1 MTKPEYVIEAHNLSK
16 KYHIGATRET
26 QQSLQQ
32 VVLKSMLMP
41 VRRVASMRRSS
52 LPTDADRE
60 LWALKDVSFN
70 VKRGETFGLIGVNG
84 SGKSTLLKIIANIV
98 RPTEG
103 YVQTWGRI
111 GSLLEVG
118 AGFHQELNGRENV
131 YLKGTVHGMS
141 RQEIDE
147 KYESIVDFA
156 EIHEFMETP
165 IKRYSS
171 GMRIRL
177 GFAVAAMMRPDIFL
191 VDEAF
196 AVGDM
201 AFREKC
207 MQEIEKIRSEGHTVL
222 VVSHSMGHII
232 RLCER
237 LIWLEKGQTVA
248 IGGVEELAN
257 EYLDK
262 TVGRQEKAL
271 REKRAAER
279 EKAAAETEAKR
290 RAEAGSKIA
299 GAEATQPA
307 EPEPEPEPEQPII
320 TQQKGFFQIERYNPD
335 KPMKL
340 HSVRLMNNDGDLID
354 KIDIAQP
361 FRIQVEYE
369 IMQAAVGHLIVFI
382 NQYPSK
388 TRALAI
394 GDTDIAPQRRAE
406 RKPGR
411 YCAELE
417 IPAWTLNAGAYTLMV
432 TLGVPYVGVHD
443 RHDDVIEFE
452 IDDENSSRRE
462 WYSKGPRPGVIGIDL
477 PWTYHDAE
485 PV

>member
-1 MTKPEYVIEAHNLSK
+1 MSKSDFVIEAHNVSK
-16 KYHIGATRET
+16 KYRIGSTRET
-26 QQSLQQ
+26 RQSLQQ
-32 VVLKSMLMP
+32 VLLDSVLMP
-41 VRRVASMRRSS
+41 MRRVASLRRNR

-84 SGKSTLLKIIANIV
+84 SGKSTLLKIIASIV

-156 EIHEFMETP
+156 DIHEFMETP

-171 GMRIRL
+171 GMKVRL

-207 MQEIEKIRSEGHTVL
+207 MQEIEHIRAEGHTVL

-237 LIWLEKGQTVA
+237 VIWLDKGQTVA
-248 IGGVEELAN
+248 IGGVEDLAN
-257 EYLDK
+257 EYLEQ
-262 TVGRQEKAL
+262 TVGKQEKLL

-279 EKAAAETEAKR
+279 EKAAAEAEAKLK
-290 RAEAGSKIA
+290 AEGGESGEDDDEQEK
-299 GAEATQPA
+299 
-307 EPEPEPEPEQPII
+307 EPEQPII
-320 TQQKGFFQIERYNPD
+320 VQKPGLFQIERHHPD
-335 KPMKL
+335 KPMKF
-340 HSVRLMNNDGDLID
+340 HTVRLLDADGNLTD
-354 KIDIAQP
+354 KIDMAQP

-369 IMQAAVGHLIVFI
+369 VMQPAVGHLIVFV
-382 NQYPSK
+382 NQYPS
-388 TRALAI
+388 RARVLAI
-394 GDTDIAPQRRAE
+394 GDTDIAPQRRTE
-406 RKPGR
+406 RRPGR

-417 IPAWTLNAGAYTLMV
+417 VPPWTINAGNYTLMV
-432 TLGVPYVGVHD
+432 TLGIPYVEFYD
-443 RHDDVIEFE
+443 RHEAVIEFE
-452 IDDENSSRRE
+452 VLDESSTRRE

-477 PWTYHDAE
+477 PWTYNDTE

>member
-1 MTKPEYVIEAHNLSK
+1 MTKSENVIEAHNLSK

-26 QQSLQQ
+26 HQSLQQ
-32 VVLKSMLMP
+32 VMLNSMLMP
-41 VRRVASMRRSS
+41 VRRIASMRRNR

-147 KYESIVDFA
+147 KYDSIVEFA
-156 EIHEFMETP
+156 DIPDFMETP

-222 VVSHSMGHII
+222 VVSHSMGHIT

-237 LIWLEKGQTVA
+237 LIWLEKGETVA

-262 TVGRQEKAL
+262 TVGKQEKAL

-279 EKAAAETEAKR
+279 EKAADAEAKR
-290 RAEAGSKIA
+290 KQEEAANKSSDAEV
-299 GAEATQPA
+299 THPA

-320 TQQKGFFQIERYNPD
+320 TQRAGFFQIERYNPD
-335 KPMKL
+335 KPMKFHCVQL
-340 HSVRLMNNDGDLID
+340 LDADGNPVE

-369 IMQAAVGHLIVFI
+369 VMQPAAGHLIVFL

-388 TRALAI
+388 TRALAV

-411 YCAELE
+411 YRAELE
-417 IPAWTLNAGAYTLMV
+417 IPAWTLNTGNYSLMV
-432 TLGVPYVGVHD
+432 TLGVPYVDIHD

-452 IDDENSSRRE
+452 IDDESSSRRE

-477 PWTYHDAE
+477 PWTYHEDE